1 MGGFLGTHNTITK
14 VLDPI
19 GIVPK
24 VAGNNDP
31 LNLFGGA
38 TAAAEKKT
46 AKETAK
52 EVAKLKAT
60 QEQEVRTNYKNKY
73 GIDLVGSL

>member
-1 MGGFLGTHNTITK
+1 MGGFLGTHNAITK
-14 VLDPI
+14 VIDPL

-46 AKETAK
+46 AKE
-52 EVAKLKAT
+52 VAKVKAA
-60 QEQEVRTNYKNKY
+60 QEEEVRTNYKNKY

>member
-1 MGGFLGTHNTITK
+1 MGGFHNTLTK

-24 VAGNNDP
+24 VFGSNDP
-31 LNLFGGA
+31 MNLFGGA

-46 AKETAK
+46 AEDA
-52 EVAKLKAT
+52 AALKAT

>member
-1 MGGFLGTHNTITK
+1 MGFHNMITK

-24 VAGNNDP
+24 VFGSNDP
-31 LNLFGGA
+31 LNLVGGA

-46 AKETAK
+46 AE
-52 EVAKLKAT
+52 EVAALKAT

-73 GIDLVGSL
+73 GVDLIGSL